1 MRTFIKY
8 ILAVSMMFC
17 CWACLDEHPKD
28 QLDQEAIYNNADNI
42 YKNAVASLYN
52 YIGSNQESEGLQ
64 GTCRGIYD
72 YNTLTTDEAMNPIR
86 GGDWY
91 DGGLWENMYKH
102 TWNANDM
109 YLYNVWKYL
118 FKVIVLSN
126 QSLSV
131 IDSHKQL
138 LTAEQ
143 AENYKAEVRA
153 VRALFY
159 YYAMDMFGR
168 IPIVTAYDV
177 KPNQVVQSE
186 RSEVFKF
193 IVEELQDVA
202 PQLADKHANK
212 EGDYYGRITRPV
224 VNFLLAKLALNA
236 EIYADDDWTDEK
248 KLDGKDIFFTVNGNK
263 LNAWQTCVWYC
274 DQLTQEG
281 YELETNYASNF
292 SVHNENS
299 KENIFTIP
307 LDKNLYLNEYHYLFR
322 SRHYKHGGAYGGSSE
337 NGTCATVSTV
347 KAYGYGTDHV
357 DNRFKTNFYADTVF
371 VDGKKIY
378 LDNGK
383 PLVYMPLELK
393 LNLSDSPYKQT
404 AGARVGKYEV
414 DRTAYADGKQV
425 DNDIVLFRYGDAL
438 LMKAEAKVRNGE
450 DGSIE
455 LNAIRDRVGMPHVEP
470 TLNNILKERLLE
482 LVWEGW
488 RRQDL
493 IRFGKFTK
501 AYDQRIPIE
510 NENTGFTTIFPIPQK
525 CLDLNKNLKQNKGY
539 K

>member
-1 MRTFIKY
+1 MKTIIKC
-8 ILAVSMMFC
+8 ILAAPLMLCFSS
-17 CWACLDEHPKD
+17 CLDEHPKD

-72 YNTLTTDEAMNPIR
+72 YNTLTTDEAMIPIR

-91 DGGLWENMYKH
+91 DGGLWENMYQH
-102 TWNANDM
+102 NWNANDIN
-109 YLYNVWKYL
+109 LYNVWKYL
-118 FKVIVLSN
+118 FKVIVISN
-126 QSLSV
+126 QSLSI
-131 IDSHKQL
+131 IDSHKSL
-138 LTAEQ
+138 LSAEQ
-143 AENYKAEVRA
+143 TRDFTAEVRA

-168 IPIVTAYDV
+168 VPIVTSYDV
-177 KPNQVVQSE
+177 KLEQVTQSE

-193 IVEELQDVA
+193 IVDELQDVA
-202 PQLADKHANK
+202 PQLADEHSNK
-212 EGDYYGRITRPV
+212 EGNYYGRVTRPV
-224 VNFLLAKLALNA
+224 ANFLLAKLALNA
-236 EIYADDDWTDEK
+236 EIYTDDNWTDGKRQDGKSIYFNVNGEK
-248 KLDGKDIFFTVNGNK
+248 K
-263 LNAWQTCVWYC
+263 NAWETCIWYC
-274 DQLTQEG
+274 KQLRQEG
-281 YELETNYASNF
+281 YELESDYASNF
-292 SVHNENS
+292 AVHNENS

-307 LDKNLYLNEYHYLFR
+307 LDKNLYLNEYHYLYR

-347 KAYGYGTDHV
+347 KSFGYGTDHV
-357 DNRFKTNFYADTVF
+357 DNRFKINFYADTVL

-414 DRTAYADGKQV
+414 DRTAYSDGRQV

-438 LMKAEAKVRNGE
+438 LMEAEAKVRNGE

-455 LNAIRDRVGMPHVEP
+455 LNAIRDRVGMPHVEAN
-470 TLNNILKERLLE
+470 LDNILKERLLE

-493 IRFGKFTK
+493 IRFGKYTK
-501 AYDQRIPIE
+501 AYDQRTPLE
-510 NENTGFTTIFPIPQK
+510 KESTGFTTIFPIPQR
-525 CLDLNKNLKQNKGY
+525 CLDLNKKLKQNPSY
-539 K
+539 

>member
-1 MRTFIKY
+1 MKTIIKY
-8 ILAVSMMFC
+8 ILAAPLMLCFSS
-17 CWACLDEHPKD
+17 CLDEHPKD

-72 YNTLTTDEAMNPIR
+72 YNTLTTDEAMIPIR

-91 DGGLWENMYKH
+91 DGGLWENMYQHK
-102 TWNANDM
+102 WNANDIN
-109 YLYNVWKYL
+109 LYNVWKYL
-118 FKVIVLSN
+118 FKVIVISN
-126 QSLSV
+126 QSLSI
-131 IDSHKQL
+131 IDSHQTL
-138 LTAEQ
+138 LSAEQ
-143 AENYKAEVRA
+143 TRDFTAEVRA

-159 YYAMDMFGR
+159 YYAMEMFGR
-168 IPIVTAYDV
+168 VPIMTSYDV
-177 KPNQVVQSE
+177 KLEQVTQSE

-193 IVEELQDVA
+193 IVDELQDVA
-202 PQLADKHANK
+202 PQLADEHSNK
-212 EGDYYGRITRPV
+212 EGNYYGRVTRPV
-224 VNFLLAKLALNA
+224 ANFLLAKLALNA
-236 EIYADDDWTDEK
+236 EIYTDDNWTDGKRQDGKNIYFNVNGEK
-248 KLDGKDIFFTVNGNK
+248 K
-263 LNAWQTCVWYC
+263 NAWETCIWYC
-274 DQLTQEG
+274 EQLRQEG
-281 YELETNYASNF
+281 YELESDYASNF
-292 SVHNENS
+292 AVHNESS

-307 LDKNLYLNEYHYLFR
+307 LDKNLYLNEYHYLYR
-322 SRHYKHGGAYGGSSE
+322 SRHYKHGGSYGGSSE

-347 KAYGYGTDHV
+347 KAFGYGTDNV
-357 DNRFKTNFYADTVF
+357 DNRFKINFYADTVL

-393 LNLSDSPYKQT
+393 LNLSYSPYKQT

-414 DRTAYADGKQV
+414 DRTAYSDGRQV

-438 LMKAEAKVRNGE
+438 LMEAEAKVRNGE

-455 LNAIRDRVGMPHVEP
+455 LNAIRDRVGMPHVEAN
-470 TLNNILKERLLE
+470 LDNILKERLLE

-493 IRFGKFTK
+493 IRFGKYTK
-501 AYDQRIPIE
+501 AYDQRTPLE
-510 NENTGFTTIFPIPQK
+510 KEYTGFTTVFPIPQR
-525 CLDLNKNLKQNKGY
+525 CLDLNKKLKQNPSY
-539 K
+539 

>member
-1 MRTFIKY
+1 MKTIIKY
-8 ILAVSMMFC
+8 ILAAPLMLCFSS
-17 CWACLDEHPKD
+17 CLDEHPKD

-91 DGGLWENMYKH
+91 DGGLWENMYQHK
-102 TWNANDM
+102 WNANDIN
-109 YLYNVWKYL
+109 LYNVWKYL
-118 FKVIVLSN
+118 FKVIVISN
-126 QSLSV
+126 QSLSI
-131 IDSHKQL
+131 IDSHQTL
-138 LTAEQ
+138 LSAEQ
-143 AENYKAEVRA
+143 TRDFTAEVRA

-168 IPIVTAYDV
+168 VPIVTSYDV
-177 KPNQVVQSE
+177 KLEQVTQSE

-193 IVEELQDVA
+193 IVDELQDVA
-202 PQLADKHANK
+202 PQLADEHSNK
-212 EGDYYGRITRPV
+212 EGNYYGRVTRPV
-224 VNFLLAKLALNA
+224 ANFLLAKLALNA
-236 EIYADDDWTDEK
+236 EIYTDDNWTDGKRQDGKSIYFNVNGEK
-248 KLDGKDIFFTVNGNK
+248 K
-263 LNAWQTCVWYC
+263 NAWETCIWYC
-274 DQLTQEG
+274 EQLRQEG
-281 YELETNYASNF
+281 YELESDYASNF
-292 SVHNENS
+292 AVHNESS

-307 LDKNLYLNEYHYLFR
+307 LDKNLYLNEYHYHYR

-347 KAYGYGTDHV
+347 KAFGYGTDNV
-357 DNRFKTNFYADTVF
+357 DNRFKINFYADTVL

-414 DRTAYADGKQV
+414 DRTAYSDGRQV

-438 LMKAEAKVRNGE
+438 LMEAEAKVRNGE

-455 LNAIRDRVGMPHVEP
+455 LNAIRDRVGMPHVEAN
-470 TLNNILKERLLE
+470 LDNILTERLLE

-493 IRFGKFTK
+493 IRFGKYTK
-501 AYDQRIPIE
+501 AYDQRTPLE
-510 NENTGFTTIFPIPQK
+510 KESTGFTTVFPIPQR
-525 CLDLNKNLKQNKGY
+525 CLDLNKKLKQNPSY
-539 K
+539 

>member
-1 MRTFIKY
+1 MKTIIKY
-8 ILAVSMMFC
+8 ILAAPLMLCFSS
-17 CWACLDEHPKD
+17 CLDEHPKD

-91 DGGLWENMYKH
+91 DGGLWENMYQHK
-102 TWNANDM
+102 WNANDIN
-109 YLYNVWKYL
+109 LYNVWKYL
-118 FKVIVLSN
+118 FKVIVISN
-126 QSLSV
+126 QSLSI
-131 IDSHKQL
+131 IDSHQTL
-138 LTAEQ
+138 LSAEQ
-143 AENYKAEVRA
+143 TRDFTAEVRA

-168 IPIVTAYDV
+168 VPIVTSYDV
-177 KPNQVVQSE
+177 KLEQVTQSE

-193 IVEELQDVA
+193 IVDELQDVA
-202 PQLADKHANK
+202 PQLADEHSNK
-212 EGDYYGRITRPV
+212 EGNYYGRVTRPV
-224 VNFLLAKLALNA
+224 AKFLLAKLALNA
-236 EIYADDDWTDEK
+236 EIYTDDNWTDGKRQDGKSIYFNVNGEK
-248 KLDGKDIFFTVNGNK
+248 K
-263 LNAWQTCVWYC
+263 NAWETCIWYC
-274 DQLTQEG
+274 EQLRQEG
-281 YELETNYASNF
+281 YELESDYASNF
-292 SVHNENS
+292 AVHNENS

-307 LDKNLYLNEYHYLFR
+307 LDKNLYLNEYHYHYR

-347 KAYGYGTDHV
+347 KAFGYGTDNV
-357 DNRFKTNFYADTVF
+357 DNRFKINFYADTVL

-414 DRTAYADGKQV
+414 DRTAYSDGRQV

-438 LMKAEAKVRNGE
+438 LMEAEAKVRNGE

-455 LNAIRDRVGMPHVEP
+455 LNAIRDRVGMPHVEAN
-470 TLNNILKERLLE
+470 LDNILKERLLE

-493 IRFGKFTK
+493 IRFGKYTK
-501 AYDQRIPIE
+501 AYDQRTPLE
-510 NENTGFTTIFPIPQK
+510 KETTGFTTVFPIPQR
-525 CLDLNKNLKQNKGY
+525 CLDLNKKLKQNPSY
-539 K
+539 

>member
-1 MRTFIKY
+1 MKTIIKY
-8 ILAVSMMFC
+8 ILAAPLMLCFSS
-17 CWACLDEHPKD
+17 CLDEHPKD

-72 YNTLTTDEAMNPIR
+72 YNTLTTDEAMIPIR

-91 DGGLWENMYKH
+91 DGGLWENMYQHKW
-102 TWNANDM
+102 TANDIN
-109 YLYNVWKYL
+109 LYNVWKYL
-118 FKVIVLSN
+118 FKVIVISN
-126 QSLSV
+126 QSLSI
-131 IDSHKQL
+131 IDSHQTL
-138 LTAEQ
+138 LSAEQ
-143 AENYKAEVRA
+143 TRDFTAEVRA

-168 IPIVTAYDV
+168 VPIVTSYDV
-177 KPNQVVQSE
+177 KLEQVVQSE

-193 IVEELQDVA
+193 IVDELQDVA
-202 PQLADKHANK
+202 PQLADEHSNK
-212 EGDYYGRITRPV
+212 EGNYYGRVTRPV
-224 VNFLLAKLALNA
+224 ANFLLAKLALNA
-236 EIYADDDWTDEK
+236 EIYTDDNWTDGKRQDGKNIYFNVNGEK
-248 KLDGKDIFFTVNGNK
+248 K
-263 LNAWQTCVWYC
+263 NAWETCIWYC
-274 DQLTQEG
+274 EQLRQEG
-281 YELETNYASNF
+281 YELESDYASNF
-292 SVHNENS
+292 AVHNESS

-307 LDKNLYLNEYHYLFR
+307 LDKNLYLNEYHYLSR

-347 KAYGYGTDHV
+347 KAFGYGTDNV
-357 DNRFKTNFYADTVF
+357 DNRFKINFYADTVL

-414 DRTAYADGKQV
+414 DRTAYSDGRQV

-438 LMKAEAKVRNGE
+438 LMEAEAKVRNGE

-455 LNAIRDRVGMPHVEP
+455 LNAIRDRVGMPHVEAN
-470 TLNNILKERLLE
+470 LDNILKERLLE

-493 IRFGKFTK
+493 IRFGKYTK
-501 AYDQRIPIE
+501 AYDQRTPLE
-510 NENTGFTTIFPIPQK
+510 KESTGFTTVFPIPQR
-525 CLDLNKNLKQNKGY
+525 CLDLNKKLKQNPSY
-539 K
+539 

>member
-1 MRTFIKY
+1 MKTIIKY
-8 ILAVSMMFC
+8 ILAAPLMLCFSS
-17 CWACLDEHPKD
+17 CLDEHPKD

-91 DGGLWENMYKH
+91 DGGLWENMYQHK
-102 TWNANDM
+102 WNANDIN
-109 YLYNVWKYL
+109 LYNVWKYL
-118 FKVIVLSN
+118 FKVIVISN
-126 QSLSV
+126 QSLSI
-131 IDSHKQL
+131 IDSHQTL
-138 LTAEQ
+138 LSAEQ
-143 AENYKAEVRA
+143 TRDFTAEVRA

-168 IPIVTAYDV
+168 VPIVTSYDV
-177 KPNQVVQSE
+177 KLEQVTQSE

-193 IVEELQDVA
+193 IVDELQDVA
-202 PQLADKHANK
+202 PQLADEHSNK
-212 EGDYYGRITRPV
+212 EGNYYGRVTRPV
-224 VNFLLAKLALNA
+224 ANFLLAKLALNA
-236 EIYADDDWTDEK
+236 EIYTDDNWTDGKRQDGKSIYFNVNGEK
-248 KLDGKDIFFTVNGNK
+248 K
-263 LNAWQTCVWYC
+263 NAWETCIWYC
-274 DQLTQEG
+274 EQLRQEG
-281 YELETNYASNF
+281 YELESDYASNF
-292 SVHNENS
+292 AVYNENS

-307 LDKNLYLNEYHYLFR
+307 LDKNLYLNEYHYHYR

-337 NGTCATVSTV
+337 NGTCATVSNV
-347 KAYGYGTDHV
+347 KAFGYGTDNV
-357 DNRFKTNFYADTVF
+357 DNRFKINFYADTVL

-414 DRTAYADGKQV
+414 DRTAYSDGRQV

-438 LMKAEAKVRNGE
+438 LMEAEAKVRNGE

-455 LNAIRDRVGMPHVEP
+455 LNAIRDRVGMTHVEAN
-470 TLNNILKERLLE
+470 LDNILTERLLE

-493 IRFGKFTK
+493 IRFGKYTK
-501 AYDQRIPIE
+501 AYDQRTPLE
-510 NENTGFTTIFPIPQK
+510 KESTGFTTVFPIPQR
-525 CLDLNKNLKQNKGY
+525 CLDLNKKLKQNPSY
-539 K
+539 

>member
-17 CWACLDEHPKD
+17 CWGCLDEHPKD

-236 EIYADDDWTDEK
+236 EIYADDDWTDED

-281 YELETNYASNF
+281 YELETDYASNF

-337 NGTCATVSTV
+337 NGTCATVSTI

-493 IRFGKFTK
+493 IRFGKYTK

-510 NENTGFTTIFPIPQK
+510 NENTGFTTVFPIPQK

>member
-1 MRTFIKY
+1 MKTIIKY
-8 ILAVSMMFC
+8 ILAVALTLCFYG
-17 CWACLDEHPKD
+17 CLDEHPKD
-28 QLDQEAIYNNADNI
+28 QIDQEAIYNNADNI

-72 YNTLTTDEAMNPIR
+72 YNTVTTDEAMIPIR

-91 DGGLWENMYKH
+91 DGGLWENLYQHK
-102 TWNANDM
+102 WNANDIN
-109 YLYNVWKYL
+109 LYNVWKYL
-118 FKVIVLSN
+118 FKVIVISN
-126 QSLSV
+126 QSLSI
-131 IDSHKQL
+131 IDSHQTL
-138 LTAEQ
+138 LSAEQ
-143 AENYKAEVRA
+143 TRDFTAEVRA

-168 IPIVTAYDV
+168 VPIVTSYDV
-177 KPNQVVQSE
+177 KLEQVTQSE

-193 IVEELQDVA
+193 IVDELQDVA
-202 PQLADKHANK
+202 PQLADEHSNK
-212 EGDYYGRITRPV
+212 EGNYYGRVTRPV
-224 VNFLLAKLALNA
+224 ANFLLAKLALNA
-236 EIYADDDWTDEK
+236 EIYTDDNWTDGKRQDGKSIYFNVNGEK
-248 KLDGKDIFFTVNGNK
+248 K
-263 LNAWQTCVWYC
+263 NAWETCIWYC
-274 DQLTQEG
+274 EQLRQEG
-281 YELETNYASNF
+281 YELESDYASNF
-292 SVHNENS
+292 AVHNENS

-347 KAYGYGTDHV
+347 KAFGYGTDHV
-357 DNRFKTNFYADTVF
+357 DSRFKTNFYADTVF

-393 LNLSDSPYKQT
+393 LNLSYSPYKQT

-414 DRTAYADGKQV
+414 DRTAYSDGRQV

-438 LMKAEAKVRNGE
+438 LMEAEAKVRNGE

-455 LNAIRDRVGMPHVEP
+455 LNAIRDRVGMPHVEAN
-470 TLNNILKERLLE
+470 LDNILKERLLE

-493 IRFGKFTK
+493 IRFGKYTK
-501 AYDQRIPIE
+501 AYDQRTPLE
-510 NENTGFTTIFPIPQK
+510 KEFTGFTTVFPIPQR
-525 CLDLNKNLKQNKGY
+525 CLDLNKKLKQNPSY
-539 K
+539 

>member
-193 IVEELQDVA
+193 IVKELQEVA

-281 YELETNYASNF
+281 YELETDYASNF

-414 DRTAYADGKQV
+414 DRTAYSDGRQV

-455 LNAIRDRVGMPHVEP
+455 LNAIRDRVSMPHVES

-493 IRFGKFTK
+493 IRFGKYTK

-510 NENTGFTTIFPIPQK
+510 NENTGFTTVFPIPQK